1 MRFKEFFE
9 SYRTGA
15 KIGLY
20 PPIDDAL
27 GQYPPLY
34 ATARAADAITYIDI
48 AYNGKEPTSKKKGI
62 IHYHDKDPRVK
73 NTHVKN

>member
-1 MRFKEFFE
+1 MNEGFT
-9 SYRTGA
+9 TGA

-34 ATARAADAITYIDI
+34 ATARSADVITYIDI
-48 AYNGKEPTSKKKGI
+48 AYGSKGPTSKDGI
-62 IHYHDKDPRVK
+62 VRYHDKDPRVR
-73 NTHVKN
+73 NTHIKKN

>member
-1 MRFKEFFE
+1 MRFKDWINEGFG
-9 SYRTGA
+9 TGA

-34 ATARAADAITYIDI
+34 ATARSSDVITYIDI
-48 AYNGKEPTSKKKGI
+48 AYKGKAPSGKNGLI
-62 IHYHDKDPRVK
+62 RYHDKDPRVS
-73 NTHVKN
+73 NTHVKG